1 MTILYN
7 ASGDQRYE
15 GGGEDGLFS
24 RSLVWKANYLSRQK
38 VEHYP
43 IIPGVPYSVQPS
55 TQMPEA
61 FLNDVSG
68 HSSENTKVFTFVQT
82 WRQWCTS

>member
-1 MTILYN
+1 M
-7 ASGDQRYE
+7 
-15 GGGEDGLFS
+15 GGGGKDGLFS
-24 RSLVWKANYLSRQK
+24 RSLVWKANLSRQK
-38 VEHYP
+38 VEYYL
-43 IIPGVPYSVQPS
+43 IIPGIPYSVPSS

-61 FLNDVSG
+61 FLNVVSG